1 MCLGENSV
9 SLWLYVCMLCKSFVI
24 YGLSACAVL
33 LCWVVEIDCFT
44 CFVSIQ
50 YISRQVLVVLY
61 EGCVHSTQF
70 WVVCFHQE
78 KDPIQFKY
86 PKQIPEN
93 ACWSFQLL
101 HIKNLCKRQ
110 IDARQDRINCLLTST
125 TLGNVNFCKIILN
138 ILSFSHSYS
147 KFMLSQNPPNTK
159 TVIKIDINGPKD
171 KTVL

>member
-1 MCLGENSV
+1 MQKLCDLRFVSMCCVIVLGSRD
-9 SLWLYVCMLCKSFVI
+9 WLFHMLCLFLHTLFWMFGVWSSK
-24 YGLSACAVL
+24 
-33 LCWVVEIDCFT
+33 
-44 CFVSIQ
+44 IQ